1 MFRQSEV
8 NNAAAQQREVH
19 EAARRRLEGD
29 LAQLADA
36 AAGLSDKV
44 FFALKVRA
52 RRVAVPLQFGRLTCD
67 NPREEA

>member
-1 MFRQSEV
+1 V

-44 FFALKVRA
+44 FFALKA
-52 RRVAVPLQFGRLTCD
+52 RVCAPGCSLLA
-67 NPREEA
+67 EH